1 MTYVNQ
7 ADARNTR
14 LAAPRDTLGP
24 LGQLDAVSADWLAS
38 ALRLYR
44 NWRAVRQLTNNTAR
58 LENLGPHIL
67 RDIGMHKTECGN
79 FSAINKTRGR

>member
-7 ADARNTR
+7 ADARNT
-14 LAAPRDTLGP
+14 LVAAPRDTLGP
-24 LGQLDAVSADWLAS
+24 LGQLGAAIAFWPTS

-44 NWRAVRQLTNNTAR
+44 NWRAVRQLPNNIAR
-58 LENLGPHIL
+58 LERLGPHIL

-79 FSAINKTRGR
+79 FSAINETRGR